1 MTTATAR
8 DMVWRPYEDEPLFVP
23 QMLLGFDALE
33 PADADRL
40 TRYLTA
46 LVTRRGIVH
55 TIVAFNAVY
64 LGYDL
69 SFGGYVGGPVDF
81 DRFEQVTF
89 GETTAAL
96 PVGAMVNVATGADP
110 LFAEVVYK
118 EGAHPALR
126 GDGDLPGWLSGA
138 PAGARG
144 PDAPPE
150 PQTAPALTERLV
162 VDFDAFGSALVASP
176 AKLDRLRRRGRW
188 LDADGHLLLEARYA
202 SAEDSEAAD
211 TEFYARY
218 LLTRGREQLLAGPLP
233 LLLTEDAG
241 EEQLAAAV
249 RAALDTVAAALA
261 SIDTLR
267 TWRGY
272 TFPRTALGGRLASH
286 GVLGGDDLAAL
297 AASISRPGPA
307 TRRRFAAPAGSV
319 RYTAVGPLLR
329 TVSGAAPRLAGLSYP
344 AAVCHANAVISD
356 YARREVDDD
365 GVLPSGA
372 HLRLDDGWQGGGV
385 WRASDP
391 PGPYARI
398 DPLIALGLGW
408 IESQRPAA
416 AEPPPQPA
424 AEPELTP
431 VDDIEEP
438 GDLDSGA
445 DLLSVTDSHMSWTVT
460 LRLAHTLAGVAALPG
475 RVVEELET
483 ASLVDTKLRLR
494 LTHEGYDLDP
504 QDADQAVT
512 VTRVGPRARLTGIEW
527 PLEFFPGI
535 VLTFTW
541 QRGAVVLWARSTLL
555 EAPVA
560 IEGTEYEHR
569 YDPVV
574 LTRDT
579 APGCARRSDGDHG
592 PLTLRQRVLRAVRRA
607 GHLDPDGVAVLRRE
621 LLADLVYGRDA
632 GAAGAAALEPV
643 VDAMLADGTLA
654 VAHASIGADGLQWP
668 PDGPAEQVP
677 VLVWQP
683 RPVVGLPRQSVRP
696 RPDLSRYVR
705 EYSVAPFLR
714 RLPKGAQASL
724 EKRVEYQRLLARY
737 GRAGDLPPG
746 YTLVEG
752 HTRRR

>member
-1 MTTATAR
+1 MVVRRAR
-8 DMVWRPYEDEPLFVP
+8 PVP
-23 QMLLGFDALE
+23 AA
-33 PADADRL
+33 P
-40 TRYLTA
+40 
-46 LVTRRGIVH
+46 TRRR
-55 TIVAFNAVY
+55 
-64 LGYDL
+64 
-69 SFGGYVGGPVDF
+69 S
-81 DRFEQVTF
+81 RR
-89 GETTAAL
+89 
-96 PVGAMVNVATGADP
+96 
-110 LFAEVVYK
+110 
-118 EGAHPALR
+118 LR
-126 GDGDLPGWLSGA
+126 RRSPSGSSSTSTRS
-138 PAGARG
+138 ARRSS
-144 PDAPPE
+144 PPQRE
-150 PQTAPALTERLV
+150 
-162 VDFDAFGSALVASP
+162 
-176 AKLDRLRRRGRW
+176 LDRLRRRGRW

-202 SAEDSEAAD
+202 SAEDAEAAD

-241 EEQLAAAV
+241 EDQLAAAV

-267 TWRGY
+267 IWRGY
-272 TFPRTALGGRLASH
+272 AFPRSALGARLASH

-297 AASISRPGPA
+297 AAAISRPGPV
-307 TRRRFAAPAGSV
+307 TRRRFAAPTGSV

-329 TVSGAAPRLAGLSYP
+329 TVSGAAPQLAGLGYP
-344 AAVCHANAVISD
+344 AAVCHANAVIGD
-356 YARREVDDD
+356 YARREADDD

-408 IESQRPAA
+408 IESQQPPV
-416 AEPPPQPA
+416 AEPPPPA

-431 VDDIEEP
+431 VDDVEP
-438 GDLDSGA
+438 PDDLDSGA
-445 DLLSVTDSHMSWTVT
+445 DLLSVTDSHLSWTVT
-460 LRLAHTLAGVAALPG
+460 LRLAHTLTGVAALPD
-475 RVVEELET
+475 RVAEEFET
-483 ASLVDTKLRLR
+483 ADLVGAKLRLR

-512 VTRVGPRARLTGIEW
+512 VTRVGSRARLTGIEW

-541 QRGAVVLWARSTLL
+541 QRGAVVLRARSTLL
-555 EAPVA
+555 EAPVT
-560 IEGTEYEHR
+560 IDSIEYEHR
-569 YDPVV
+569 YDPAV

-579 APGCARRSDGDHG
+579 APGCARRGGGDHG

-607 GHLDPDGVAVLRRE
+607 GHLDPDGVAVLRRD

-643 VDAMLADGTLA
+643 IDAMLADGTLT
-654 VAHASIGADGLQWP
+654 VEQASVGADGLQWP
-668 PDGPAEQVP
+668 PAGPGERVP

-683 RPVVGLPRQSVRP
+683 RPVVGLPRQRGRP
-696 RPDLSRYVR
+696 QPDLSRYVR

-724 EKRVEYQRLLARY
+724 EKRAEYKRLLARY
-737 GRAGDLPPG
+737 GRTGDLPPG
-746 YTLVEG
+746 YTLVDG

>member
-1 MTTATAR
+1 MTTTLTR
-8 DMVWRPYEDEPLFVP
+8 NVVWRPYEDEPLFVP

-40 TRYLTA
+40 TRYLAA
-46 LVTRRGIVH
+46 LVARRGVVH
-55 TIVAFNAVY
+55 TIVAFNAIY

-81 DRFEQVTF
+81 DQFEQVTF
-89 GETTAAL
+89 RETTAAL

-110 LFAEVVYK
+110 LFAEVISK
-118 EGAHPALR
+118 EGAHSALR
-126 GDGDLPGWLSGA
+126 DDGDLPGWLSGA
-138 PAGARG
+138 PAGAQG
-144 PDAPPE
+144 ADTPPE
-150 PQTAPALTERLV
+150 PQTSPVLTERLV
-162 VDFDAFGSALVASP
+162 VDFDAFGPAFVATQ

-202 SAEDSEAAD
+202 GAEDAEVAD

-241 EEQLAAAV
+241 EDQLASAV

-267 TWRGY
+267 IWRGY
-272 TFPRTALGGRLASH
+272 AFPRSALAARLASH

-297 AASISRPGPA
+297 AAAISRPGPV
-307 TRRRFAAPAGSV
+307 TRRRFAAPTGSV

-329 TVSGAAPRLAGLSYP
+329 TVSGAAPQLAGLGYP
-344 AAVCHANAVISD
+344 AIVCHANAVISD
-356 YARREVDDD
+356 YARREADDD
-365 GVLPSGA
+365 GVLSSGA

-408 IESQRPAA
+408 IESQQPLT

-424 AEPELTP
+424 EPELTP
-431 VDDIEEP
+431 VNDVEVPDN
-438 GDLDSGA
+438 LDSGA
-445 DLLSVTDSHMSWTVT
+445 DLLSVTDSHLSWTVT
-460 LRLAHTLAGVAALPG
+460 LRLAHTLTGVAALPD
-475 RVVEELET
+475 RVAEELET
-483 ASLVDTKLRLR
+483 AGLVGAKLRLQ
-494 LTHEGYDLDP
+494 LTHDGYDLDP
-504 QDADQAVT
+504 HDANQAVT
-512 VTRVGPRARLTGIEW
+512 VTRVGSRARLTGVEW

-541 QRGAVVLWARSTLL
+541 QRGAVVLRARSTLL
-555 EAPVA
+555 EAPVT
-560 IEGTEYEHR
+560 IDSTEYEHR
-569 YDPVV
+569 YDPAV

-579 APGCARRSDGDHG
+579 APGCARRGGGDHG

-607 GHLDPDGVAVLRRE
+607 GHLDPDGVAVLRRD

-632 GAAGAAALEPV
+632 GAAGAAALDPV
-643 VDAMLADGTLA
+643 IDTMLADGTLTA
-654 VAHASIGADGLQWP
+654 AQASVRANGFEWPAAGPGERVA
-668 PDGPAEQVP
+668 

-683 RPVVGLPRQSVRP
+683 RPVVGQHRARARTQ
-696 RPDLSRYVR
+696 PDLSRYVR

-714 RLPKGAQASL
+714 RLPQGAQASL
-724 EKRVEYQRLLARY
+724 EKHAEYKRMLARY

-746 YTLVEG
+746 YTLVDG

>member
-1 MTTATAR
+1 VTTTLKR
-8 DMVWRPYEDEPLFVP
+8 DTVWRPYEDEPLFVP

-33 PADADRL
+33 PTDAERL

-46 LVTRRGIVH
+46 LVARRGIVH
-55 TIVAFNAVY
+55 TVVAFNAVY

-96 PVGAMVNVATGADP
+96 PVGAMVKVAVGADP
-110 LFAEVVYK
+110 LFAEVIYK

-126 GDGDLPGWLSGA
+126 DDGDLPGWLSGA

-144 PDAPPE
+144 PDSPPQPQIAPV
-150 PQTAPALTERLV
+150 LTERLV
-162 VDFDAFGSALVASP
+162 VDFDAFGSALVATP
-176 AKLDRLRRRGRW
+176 AMLDRLRRRGKW

-202 SAEDSEAAD
+202 GAEDAEAAD
-211 TEFYARY
+211 TEFYAQY

-241 EEQLAAAV
+241 EEHLAAAV
-249 RAALDTVAAALA
+249 RAALDTIAAALA
-261 SIDTLR
+261 SIDALR

-272 TFPRTALGGRLASH
+272 AFARTALGSRLASH

-297 AASISRPGPA
+297 AAAISRPGSV
-307 TRRRFAAPAGSV
+307 TRRRFAAPTGSV

-329 TVSGAAPRLAGLSYP
+329 TVSGAAPQLAGPGYV
-344 AAVCHANAVISD
+344 AAVCHANAVLSD
-356 YARREVDDD
+356 YARREADDD
-365 GVLPSGA
+365 GVLSSGA

-391 PGPYARI
+391 PGPYAHV

-408 IESQRPAA
+408 IQSQQPPAA
-416 AEPPPQPA
+416 EQPPQPP
-424 AEPELTP
+424 AEPELTL
-431 VDDIEEP
+431 VDDVEMP
-438 GDLDSGA
+438 DDLDSGA
-445 DLLSVTDSHMSWTVT
+445 DLLSVTDSHLSWTVT
-460 LRLAHTLAGVAALPG
+460 LRLAHTLTGVAALPG
-475 RVVEELET
+475 RVAEEFET
-483 ASLVDTKLRLR
+483 AGLVGAKLRLR
-494 LTHEGYDLDP
+494 LAHEGYDLDP

-512 VTRVGPRARLTGIEW
+512 VTQVGSRARLTGIDW

-541 QRGAVVLWARSTLL
+541 QPGAVVLWGRSTLL
-555 EAPVA
+555 EAPVT
-560 IEGTEYEHR
+560 IDSTEYEHR
-569 YDPVV
+569 YDPAV

-579 APGCARRSDGDHG
+579 APGCARRGNDDHG
-592 PLTLRQRVLRAVRRA
+592 PLTLRQRVVRAVRRA
-607 GHLDPDGVAVLRRE
+607 GHLDPDGVAVLRRD

-632 GAAGAAALEPV
+632 GPAGVAALEPV
-643 VDAMLADGTLA
+643 IDAMLADGTLT
-654 VAHASIGADGLQWP
+654 VGHGSVGAAGLQWP
-668 PDGPAEQVP
+668 ADGPGEQVP

-683 RPVVGLPRQSVRP
+683 RPVVGPPRQSVRP
-696 RPDLSRYVR
+696 QPELSRYVR

-724 EKRVEYQRLLARY
+724 DKHAEYKRLLARY
-737 GRAGDLPPG
+737 GRAGDLPLG
-746 YTLVEG
+746 YTLVDG